1 MEGSKPEECGNSW
14 KSDTEDNMKSYM
26 EKNGDWYLPVD
37 EVTERID
44 YHSTLDVIALKN
56 SIVGDINEYERKLE
70 LGREVKRI
78 VKELNTPKVGLRRE
92 FVEALQIFSRH
103 EYEEWRGWEDCG
115 GCVIYIEFGV

>member
-1 MEGSKPEECGNSW
+1 MEGSKPEECGNSC

-26 EKNGDWYLPVD
+26 EKNVDWYLPVD

-56 SIVGDINEYERKLE
+56 SIVGDINEYQRKLE
-70 LGREVKRI
+70 LGREVKLI

-92 FVEALQIFSRH
+92 FVEALEIFSRH
-103 EYEEWRGWEDCG
+103 EYE
-115 GCVIYIEFGV
+115 